1 MPVLKEEFTFP
12 SVVGDAD
19 IHAIS
24 WKPEGPAKAVLQL
37 VHGMAEYIDRYDG
50 MARWFAEHGIAVY
63 GNDHLGHGLSVNDK
77 YPLGYFGTNNDKG
90 FVFRDDAKQLT
101 DIAKE
106 QNPGVPVVLFG
117 HSMGSF
123 VARTYIAKYGD
134 GLKAAVI
141 CGTAGPNPAIGAAKL
156 ATALFTKT
164 SPHADGKI
172 MNSLA
177 FGSYNKRTDKRTGFD
192 WLSVNEKNVDVY
204 IDDPLCGFL
213 FSNQGF
219 RDLITLNDY
228 ICQDECIAGAPADLP
243 LFFIAGSEDP
253 VGEYGKGVQW
263 TYEAYQKGHTDVQ
276 MKLYE
281 GKRHEI
287 HNEEDGEVVYQ
298 DVLNFIEEKAL

>member
-24 WKPEGPAKAVLQL
+24 WKPEGPVKAVMQII
-37 VHGMAEYIDRYDG
+37 HGMAEYIDRYDG
-50 MARWFAEHGIAVY
+50 MARWFAEHGVAVY

-141 CGTAGPNPAIGAAKL
+141 
-156 ATALFTKT
+156 
-164 SPHADGKI
+164 
-172 MNSLA
+172 
-177 FGSYNKRTDKRTGFD
+177 
-192 WLSVNEKNVDVY
+192 
-204 IDDPLCGFL
+204 
-213 FSNQGF
+213 
-219 RDLITLNDY
+219 
-228 ICQDECIAGAPADLP
+228 
-243 LFFIAGSEDP
+243 
-253 VGEYGKGVQW
+253 
-263 TYEAYQKGHTDVQ
+263 
-276 MKLYE
+276 
-281 GKRHEI
+281 
-287 HNEEDGEVVYQ
+287 
-298 DVLNFIEEKAL
+298 

>member
-1 MPVLKEEFTFP
+1 MEEF
-12 SVVGDAD
+12 
-19 IHAIS
+19 
-24 WKPEGPAKAVLQL
+24 
-37 VHGMAEYIDRYDG
+37 IDRYDG
-50 MARWFAEHGIAVY
+50 MARWFAERGIAVY

-77 YPLGYFGTNNDKG
+77 YPLGYFGTKNQNA

-106 QNPGVPVVLFG
+106 QNPGVPYVLFG
-117 HSMGSF
+117 HSVGSS
-123 VARTYIAKYGD
+123 VARIYLEKYSD
-134 GLKAAVI
+134 ELAAAII
-141 CGTAGPNPAIGAAKL
+141 CGTAGPNPAIGAAKA

-164 SPHADGKI
+164 SPKKDGKI

-177 FGSYNKRTDKRTGFD
+177 FGSYNKKTDKRTGFD

-228 ICQDECIAGAPADLP
+228 MVKDQVFEGCRADLP
-243 LFFIAGSEDP
+243 ILLIAGDEDP
-253 VGEYGKGVQW
+253 VGAYGEGVKQ
-263 TYEAYQKGHTDVQ
+263 TYESYKKGHSDVT

-298 DVLNFIEEKAL
+298 DVLDFIEAKAL

>member
-1 MPVLKEEFTFP
+1 MSVLKEEFTFP

-19 IHAIS
+19 IHAVS
-24 WKPEGPAKAVLQL
+24 WKPDGPVKAVLQL

-50 MARWFAEHGIAVY
+50 MARWFAERGIAVY

-77 YPLGYFGTNNDKG
+77 YPLGYFGTKNEKG
-90 FVFRDDAKQLT
+90 FVFRDDVKKLT

-106 QNPGVPVVLFG
+106 QNPGLPVILFG

-123 VARTYIAKYGD
+123 IARTYIAEYGA

-141 CGTAGPNPAIGAAKL
+141 CGTAGPNPAIGAAKA

-164 SPHADGKI
+164 SPKKGGKV

-177 FGSYNKRTDKRTGFD
+177 FGTYNKKTDKRTAFD
-192 WLSVNEKNVDVY
+192 WLSIDETNIDKY
-204 IDDPLCGFL
+204 IADPLCGFL

-228 ICQDECIAGAPADLP
+228 MVKPEVFDGAPADLP
-243 LFFIAGSEDP
+243 IFLIAGDEDP
-253 VGEYGKGVQW
+253 VGAYGTGVQQ
-263 TYEAYQKGHTDVQ
+263 TYDAYKEGHSDVT

-287 HNEEDGEVVYQ
+287 HNEVDGDVVYQ
-298 DVLNFIEEKAL
+298 DVLDFIEAKAL